1 MRAEDS
7 MKDELVASWEFSAE
21 YDSICSAKV
30 YTKGQWKVAMV
41 GNKTIW
47 PQKTNMMVD
56 FQEEKVIMTE
66 DRC

>member
-1 MRAEDS
+1 
-7 MKDELVASWEFSAE
+7 
-21 YDSICSAKV
+21 
-30 YTKGQWKVAMV
+30 MV